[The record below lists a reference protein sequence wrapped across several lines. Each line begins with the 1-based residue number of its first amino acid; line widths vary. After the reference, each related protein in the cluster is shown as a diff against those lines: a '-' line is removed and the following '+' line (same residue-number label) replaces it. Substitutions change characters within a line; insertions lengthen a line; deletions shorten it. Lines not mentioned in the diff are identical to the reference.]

1 MTYERWSDKELTAL
15 ATLMQDTN
23 DQVREIN
30 GSVKRHD
37 EEIFGRKNSPGLKKE
52 VSEIHDF
59 MVSTKASV
67 RTLIVLVSA
76 IGIVNIIAI
85 INLTR
90 SI

>member
-1 MTYERWSDKELTAL
+1 MTYERWSDKELASLSKL
-15 ATLMQDTN
+15 AKDTN
-23 DQVREIN
+23 EQVRKIN
-30 GSVKRHD
+30 SQVRRHN
-37 EEIFGRKNSPGLKKE
+37 EEIFGRENSPGLKKE

-59 MVSTKASV
+59 MVSSKASV